1 MLSALSAFLLGY
13 LPTTLGAYFNGL
25 ELTAALAS
33 QDGEE
38 LALRVLRRQQ
48 DLGARGEQLAGELR
62 QVAELLLAAGLAEPA
77 TPTTPPQY
85 HSWCE
90 QIFDAV
96 QDKLRREPLL
106 GALYLLGFI
115 LGDAWVTL
123 NLSGI
128 VSYFLAAS
136 PHEPF
141 LNAQAAALAQELE
154 KAQRQLAKASAHPL
168 WSDAQHAAI
177 QEALAALAQAP
188 ELSVEPAQR
197 LAALPAVMEQLAAA
211 MAAIQSSLS

>member
-1 MLSALSAFLLGY
+1 MVSALSAFLLGY

-25 ELTAALAS
+25 ELTAALATPDS
-33 QDGEE
+33 AE
-38 LALRVLRRQQ
+38 LALRVRRRQQ
-48 DLGARGEQLAGELR
+48 DLDARAEQLAGELR
-62 QVAELLLAAGLAEPA
+62 QVGELLVAAGLAEPV

-90 QIFDAV
+90 QIFDSV

-136 PHEPF
+136 PQEPF
-141 LNAQAAALAQELE
+141 LNAQAVALAQQLE
-154 KAQRQLAKASAHPL
+154 KVRRQLAKADTHPL
-168 WSDAQHAAI
+168 WSEARRAAI
-177 QEALAALAQAP
+177 QEALAALASAP
-188 ELSVEPAQR
+188 ELSVEPASR

-211 MAAIQSSLS
+211 MARIQSSLC